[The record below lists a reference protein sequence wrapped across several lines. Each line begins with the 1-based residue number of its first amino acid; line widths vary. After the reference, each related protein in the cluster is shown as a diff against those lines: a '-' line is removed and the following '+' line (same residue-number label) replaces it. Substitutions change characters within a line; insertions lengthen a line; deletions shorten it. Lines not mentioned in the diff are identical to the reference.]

1 MALLEFLETF
11 TSMFSTLDALSKK
24 KSQRLCVNQETK
36 RPYLKL
42 AQNVEDVIRKED
54 VMEIFVNFIGVGYCG
69 SMQRG
74 GQDFVKVLFN
84 SSVH

>member
-1 MALLEFLETF
+1 MMPSIMALLEFLETF

-54 VMEIFVNFIGVGYCG
+54 VMEIFEILSEKKGLLIYSIFI
-69 SMQRG
+69 
-74 GQDFVKVLFN
+74 
-84 SSVH
+84 